1 MRLADQ
7 VLINWLRSDSVG
19 RVRASDSDPRDSSVV
34 GINHHVNSVAAEPQ
48 ASIGLLSCCGR
59 LSELLSVS
67 CTENH
72 CDWVDRNV
80 VESGG
85 RARIDHID
93 CECDCRSCCELW
105 LCSKR
110 NSVYK
115 LHLERS
121 SFSVLVRL
129 NLELH
134 LVSIYLFDRY
144 ASSRDGPNLAFI
156 DCELAW
162 WGLSVSDTER
172 RKVNNL
178 SGVVDSVRLCGR
190 IRRISH
196 SCECASDS
204 DNDCVKDWISTGGS
218 GLSEFH
224 GPDTNMSTSSRCDSE
239 SSA

>member
-1 MRLADQ
+1 M
-7 VLINWLRSDSVG
+7 G
-19 RVRASDSDPRDSSVV
+19 
-34 GINHHVNSVAAEPQ
+34 
-48 ASIGLLSCCGR
+48 
-59 LSELLSVS
+59 

-72 CDWVDRNV
+72 SNWVNSNV

-85 RARIDHID
+85 RARIDHFD
-93 CECDCRSCCELW
+93 SESDRRSCCELW

-129 NLELH
+129 NFELH
-134 LVSIYLFDRY
+134 LVSIYLFDRN
-144 ASSRDGPNLAFI
+144 ATIWDSPNLAFI
-156 DCELAW
+156 DGELAW

-224 GPDTNMSTSSRCDSE
+224 GPDTNMSTSSRRHSK